1 MGPIQTKRK
10 YTMSKSISTN
20 LKTIVKQSVNL
31 PLELTEASVGLL
43 ADVATLG
50 STCIKEVI
58 PTAKD
63 VGKATG
69 TFVLGV
75 FNSDLTEDQ
84 LSAKASTLTFASIRA
99 TVVAGAGKAGQGL
112 VKAWDDDETTPNSDK
127 ESQ

>member
-1 MGPIQTKRK
+1 
-10 YTMSKSISTN
+10 MSKSISTN

-63 VGKATG
+63 VGMATG

-75 FNSDLTEDQ
+75 FNSELTDEQ
-84 LSAKASTLTFASIRA
+84 LKAKASTLTFASIRA
-99 TVVAGAGKAGQGL
+99 SVVAGAGKAGQGL
-112 VKAWDDDETTPNSDK
+112 VKAWDDESTTTK
-127 ESQ
+127 AE

>member
-1 MGPIQTKRK
+1 MT
-10 YTMSKSISTN
+10 KSISTN

-50 STCIKEVI
+50 STLITEVV

-69 TFVLGV
+69 TFVLGI
-75 FNSDLTEDQ
+75 FNSELTDEE
-84 LSAKASTLTFASIRA
+84 LHAKASTLTFASIRA

-112 VKAWDDDETTPNSDK
+112 VKAWEDDEATSNSDK
-127 ESQ
+127 

>member
-1 MGPIQTKRK
+1 
-10 YTMSKSISTN
+10 MSKSIGTN
-20 LKTIVKQSVNL
+20 VRTIIKQSVNL

-50 STCIKEVI
+50 STLITEVV

-69 TFVLGV
+69 TFVLGI
-75 FNSDLTEDQ
+75 FNSELTDEE
-84 LSAKASTLTFASIRA
+84 LRAKASTLTFSSIRA
-99 TVVAGAGKAGQGL
+99 SIVAGAGQAGQGL
-112 VKAWDDDETTPNSDK
+112 VKAWDDETTPNSGK

>member
-1 MGPIQTKRK
+1 MT
-10 YTMSKSISTN
+10 KSISTN

-50 STCIKEVI
+50 STLITEVV

-69 TFVLGV
+69 TFVLGI
-75 FNSDLTEDQ
+75 FNSELTDEE
-84 LSAKASTLTFASIRA
+84 LRAKASTLTFSSIRA
-99 TVVAGAGKAGQGL
+99 SIVAGAGQAGQGL
-112 VKAWDDDETTPNSDK
+112 VKAWDDETTPNSGK